1 MSKAASKAAW
11 DPEDPVYSRSSVVPA
26 GGRAKAKAPVR
37 VVDRDRVLSDLG
49 NTGVAAAL
57 IGGFALEL
65 LDLEEKGLAVYL
77 LSLIAVHGCTC
88 AALISALCYRTVN
101 MMAEED
107 AVAWAIKWNWVLQ
120 TPLMKFAM
128 GTVAYVSAVMV
139 RSYNDLAVDYPG
151 LKWLGLGLG
160 VGSVS
165 MMLMSV
171 VMLKCTGPKTVKAS

>member
-26 GGRAKAKAPVR
+26 GGRGVAKAKAPVR

-77 LSLIAVHGCTC
+77 LSLIMCTAARAPRSSARC
-88 AALISALCYRTVN
+88 ATAR
-101 MMAEED
+101 
-107 AVAWAIKWNWVLQ
+107 
-120 TPLMKFAM
+120 
-128 GTVAYVSAVMV
+128 
-139 RSYNDLAVDYPG
+139 
-151 LKWLGLGLG
+151 
-160 VGSVS
+160 
-165 MMLMSV
+165 
-171 VMLKCTGPKTVKAS
+171 

>member
-1 MSKAASKAAW
+1 M
-11 DPEDPVYSRSSVVPA
+11 
-26 GGRAKAKAPVR
+26 
-37 VVDRDRVLSDLG
+37 
-49 NTGVAAAL
+49 
-57 IGGFALEL
+57 
-65 LDLEEKGLAVYL
+65 
-77 LSLIAVHGCTC
+77 HGCTC